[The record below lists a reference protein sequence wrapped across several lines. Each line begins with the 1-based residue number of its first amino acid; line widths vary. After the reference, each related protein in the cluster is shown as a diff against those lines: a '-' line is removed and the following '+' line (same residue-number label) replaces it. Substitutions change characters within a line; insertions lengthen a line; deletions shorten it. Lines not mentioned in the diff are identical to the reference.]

1 MGVFNWLVTLVVFFL
16 MLISAG
22 HALLYKRDP
31 KASWAWIVTCV
42 LLPPFGPLLYFLLG
56 INRVRTKAKK
66 LKWYWPFFSSKE
78 TVDKDVVQVETPNF
92 SPSTFLI
99 PNELKQIAQISQA
112 ITNRPLLKNNSI
124 DTLQNGEQAYPAM
137 LEAIERAR
145 QRVFLSTY
153 IFETNEMGREFVHS
167 LSKAKKRGL
176 DVRVL
181 VDGVGELYSLPRVG
195 RYLKKESIPFA
206 RFLPVRPN
214 FSSSFINLRNH
225 RKILITDGCHGFTG
239 GMNIG
244 SKYLAQNVS
253 NPRRVQDT
261 HFRLNGPIVH
271 QMEQVFLEDWAFSTG
286 DYEQVLSPV
295 PEEAGQALC
304 RTITVGPNQ
313 DLNKLGMIMIGAASL
328 AHRNLTIVTPYFL
341 PSKELVGALQ
351 SAALRGVSVNIV
363 LPARNNLPYVKWAT
377 ENMLW
382 ELLQYGVNVYYQPP
396 PFAHTK
402 LFLVDELYAH
412 IGSANIDPRSLR
424 LNFEM
429 VVEVYEQWFVRKLS
443 QHVDRVINRSRRVT
457 LQELDSRSFLV
468 RARDSICWL
477 FSPYL

>member
-1 MGVFNWLVTLVVFFL
+1 MGLFNWFVTCIVFFL
-16 MLISAG
+16 MLISAS

-31 KASWAWIVTCV
+31 KASWAWIITCI
-42 LLPPFGPLLYFLLG
+42 LLPPLGPILYFLLG

-66 LKWYWPFFSSKE
+66 LKGYWPFFSSQGAL
-78 TVDKDVVQVETPNF
+78 DKDTVHVEIPQD
-92 SPSTFLI
+92 SPTTFLI

-112 ITNRPLLKNNSI
+112 ITNRPLLKKNSI
-124 DTLQNGEQAYPAM
+124 DILKNGEQAYPAM
-137 LEAIERAR
+137 LEAIDNAR
-145 QRVFLSTY
+145 QRVFLTSY
-153 IFETNEMGREFVHS
+153 IFKTNKIGHEFIHS
-167 LSKAKKRGL
+167 LIKAQQRGV

-181 VDGVGELYSLPRVG
+181 VDGVGEFYSLPRVG
-195 RYLKKESIPFA
+195 RYLKKESVPFA
-206 RFLPVRPN
+206 RFLPLKLD
-214 FSSSFINLRNH
+214 SSFSLINLRNH
-225 RKILITDGCHGFTG
+225 RKILVIDGYQGFTG

-244 SKYLAQNVS
+244 TRHLAHNVR
-253 NPRRVQDT
+253 NPRRIQDM

-286 DYEQVLSPV
+286 EYEQILSPV
-295 PEEAGQALC
+295 PEGTGQALC

-328 AHRNLTIVTPYFL
+328 AHKKLTIVTPYFL
-341 PSKELVGALQ
+341 PSKELIGALQ

-363 LPARNNLPYVKWAT
+363 LPAKNNLPYVQWAT

-382 ELLQYGVNVYYQPP
+382 ELLQYGVNIYYQPP

-429 VVEVYEQWFVRKLS
+429 MVEVYEHSFVHTLC
-443 QHVDRVINRSRRVT
+443 QHVNSIINRSRKIS
-457 LQELDSRSFLV
+457 LHEIDARSFLI
-468 RARDSICWL
+468 RTRDSICWL